1 MADGAGS
8 TSAASVGRASGRTAI
23 RVRTASPRRP
33 SSATTAARPMRIK
46 PPVNALTPATMSVVP
61 RVNSL
66 IGMPNPMAAMPTAA
80 ITIPNKD
87 NIIDMLTPRSAILGS
102 GHDAMVTKEFW
113 PRSAPIA
120 ITNVALPRPNPIL
133 INAGHDALTLATS
146 ALDDARHHAPCKR
159 IQACRQDA
167 ARQARPAVAGGWRAG
182 VARSKRRFDPLPG
195 RPLRPNELTRNRG
208 WHASVTHRPP
218 PASPDRLII

>member
-1 MADGAGS
+1 MVEAVGS
-8 TSAASVGRASGRTAI
+8 TSGASVGRASGRTAI

-33 SSATTAARPMRIK
+33 SSATTAARPMRIR
-46 PPVNALTPATMSVVP
+46 PPVNALTPATMSVAP

-87 NIIDMLTPRSAILGS
+87 NIIDMMTPRSAILGS

-113 PRSAPIA
+113 PRSGPTA
-120 ITNVALPRPNPIL
+120 ITNVARPRPNPIL

-146 ALDDARHHAPCKR
+146 ALDDAVITRHANPFKLAGKTLAGKPSGRCR
-159 IQACRQDA
+159 GMACRCRHAQNADSI
-167 ARQARPAVAGGWRAG
+167 RCPG
-182 VARSKRRFDPLPG
+182 ARSGLM
-195 RPLRPNELTRNRG
+195 
-208 WHASVTHRPP
+208 S
-218 PASPDRLII
+218 

>member
-1 MADGAGS
+1 MAVGAGS
-8 TSAASVGRASGRTAI
+8 TSAASAGRASGRTAI

-146 ALDDARHHAPCKR
+146 VLDDARHHAPCITRDASRAMHHAPCKG
-159 IQACRQDA
+159 IQACRQNA
-167 ARQARPAVAGGWRAG
+167 GRQARPAVAGGMACRCRHAQNADSIRCPG
-182 VARSKRRFDPLPG
+182 ARSGLM
-195 RPLRPNELTRNRG
+195 
-208 WHASVTHRPP
+208 S
-218 PASPDRLII
+218 

>member
-1 MADGAGS
+1 MGGEGTAVVEAAGS
-8 TSAASVGRASGRTAI
+8 TTSGASAGRAAGRGTI
-23 RVRTASPRRP
+23 RVRTASARRP
-33 SSATTAARPMRIK
+33 SSATTAARPIRIK

-146 ALDDARHHAPCKR
+146 ALDDARHRAPCKR
-159 IQACRQDA
+159 IQACKQNA
-167 ARQARPAVAGGWRAG
+167 GRQARPAVAGGMACRWRDAQN
-182 VARSKRRFDPLPG
+182 ADS
-195 RPLRPNELTRNRG
+195 TRC
-208 WHASVTHRPP
+208 P
-218 PASPDRLII
+218 

>member
-1 MADGAGS
+1 MPDGAGS
-8 TSAASVGRASGRTAI
+8 TSGASAGRASGRTAI

-159 IQACRQDA
+159 IQACRQNA
-167 ARQARPAVAGGWRAG
+167 GRQARPAVAGGMACRCRHAQNADSIRCPG
-182 VARSKRRFDPLPG
+182 ARSGLM
-195 RPLRPNELTRNRG
+195 
-208 WHASVTHRPP
+208 S
-218 PASPDRLII
+218 

>member
-1 MADGAGS
+1 MGAGGTTMVEAVGS
-8 TSAASVGRASGRTAI
+8 TSGASVGRASGRTAI

-33 SSATTAARPMRIK
+33 SSATTAAIP
-46 PPVNALTPATMSVVP
+46 
-61 RVNSL
+61 
-66 IGMPNPMAAMPTAA
+66 
-80 ITIPNKD
+80 IPNKD
-87 NIIDMLTPRSAILGS
+87 TIIDMLTPRSAILGS

-167 ARQARPAVAGGWRAG
+167 GRQARPAVAGGWRAG
-182 VARSKRRFDPLPG
+182 VATLKTQIRSVARAP
-195 RPLRPNELTRNRG
+195 
-208 WHASVTHRPP
+208 A
-218 PASPDRLII
+218 PASSVNPQP

>member
-1 MADGAGS
+1 
-8 TSAASVGRASGRTAI
+8 
-23 RVRTASPRRP
+23 
-33 SSATTAARPMRIK
+33 MRIK

-133 INAGHDALTLATS
+133 INAAHDALTLATS
-146 ALDDARHHAPCKR
+146 VLDDAPPHAPSKPL
-159 IQACRQDA
+159 QPPSQNPG
-167 ARQARPAVAGGWRAG
+167 RQA
-182 VARSKRRFDPLPG
+182 
-195 RPLRPNELTRNRG
+195 
-208 WHASVTHRPP
+208 PP
-218 PASPDRLII
+218 PSP